1 MPSPDLALNNYKLC
15 NLRMPP
21 GFVQQ
26 HARGHRR
33 HRHRQEYEKIVRCL
47 GFGALRRSVTFGGQ
61 RRAAY
66 LHETPADAEQVH
78 RSPEM
83 PEVGS
88 CERGGSFRIQLNVR
102 LRRRTEAVLLCR
114 RALPEQKFRELFAR
128 HDGKHQC
135 DNAQKAL

>member
-1 MPSPDLALNNYKLC
+1 
-15 NLRMPP
+15 
-21 GFVQQ
+21 
-26 HARGHRR
+26 
-33 HRHRQEYEKIVRCL
+33 
-47 GFGALRRSVTFGGQ
+47 
-61 RRAAY
+61 
-66 LHETPADAEQVH
+66 
-78 RSPEM
+78 M